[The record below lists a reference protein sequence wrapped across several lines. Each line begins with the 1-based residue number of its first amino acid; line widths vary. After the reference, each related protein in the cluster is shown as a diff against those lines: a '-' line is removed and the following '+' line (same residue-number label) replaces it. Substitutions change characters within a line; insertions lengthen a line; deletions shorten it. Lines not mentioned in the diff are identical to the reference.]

1 MTVTIGLNPDT
12 TRKRIRDSA
21 CLSMLS
27 GTEDAWPPVLSTAV
41 DILSH
46 TPLPMLLLWGSD
58 HVIVYNQAFALL
70 AGERD
75 ARVFGKP
82 ARQVW
87 PQLWP
92 WADDAPP
99 AGATLPAVHVAG
111 AAPFALYFTPLHAG
125 GATVGFLATAIEAP
139 RAAAPAFDDDE
150 RLVRRLHEAIATE
163 RMAAD
168 AERHARADESDFL
181 RSLFE
186 QAPGFTAVLRGPQH
200 IFTVANAPYR
210 DLIGRDDIIGKPVRE
225 VLPEVVEQGF
235 ITLLDEVYA
244 SGEPYV
250 GKEIEVRLRR
260 RDNGAERSVLL
271 DFLYQPIRGRSGAV
285 AGIFVQGVDVT
296 EHTANSER
304 LRIAQEAGGIGS
316 FEWFPEADRMVC
328 SDTYRR
334 LWGLPD
340 DVPVTGSMLVAM
352 VDPAHRHEVGPLKLG
367 VQDNPLEY
375 AEYQITRADNGEK
388 RWLARRGKVV
398 ERNGEK
404 RYLGVAFDITHR
416 KQIDQAL
423 RDSEARIQQSNEF
436 IRLLLDSTE
445 EGFYSIDR
453 EGVTTLCNRAFMR
466 MLGFSQASQVIG
478 HRLHDLIHH
487 THPDGTFYRHHDCPI
502 LRTAR
507 TGESALVEDEVFFR
521 VDGSSFPVEYRAHPV
536 RRNGVLEGALCTF
549 TDISTRRQHMAT
561 LRELNETLEQR
572 VVDEIGRRADAENA
586 LRQAQKMEAIGQLTG
601 GVAHDFNNVLQ
612 VIGGNLQLLQS
623 QLAGNQAAQKRL
635 DTAVAAVLRGAKL
648 SSQLLA
654 FARRQPLQPVVI
666 NLGELVRNT
675 DDLLRRTLG
684 EAIIVRTAV
693 APDLW
698 NTLADPGQ
706 IENVILNLAIN
717 ARDAMQG
724 EGRLTIELA
733 NATLD
738 GSAPGEVDA
747 VAAGDYVMLAVSDTG
762 SGMSQAVMEKAF
774 EPFFTTKPEGEGTG
788 LGLSM
793 AYGFVR
799 QSGGT
804 IRIYSEVG
812 VGTTI
817 RIYLPRSLQAREALP
832 DMLTGPVHGGN
843 ETILVAEDDPDVQS
857 TVVDILST
865 LGYRVLKAD
874 DGEGALVILRS
885 GMHIDL
891 LFTDVVMPGPVRS
904 VELARQARLLVPDI
918 AVLFTSG
925 YPQNAIVHGGRL
937 DEGVELLSKPYRRT
951 DLARKIRHIF
961 ANRQQ
966 ARGRIAPPP
975 AQPTSTST
983 STPTSTSTSMPI
995 STPQATSGSE
1005 QGMRPDDDLLR
1016 ILVVE
1021 DNEDSR
1027 ILVCELLNTLGHT
1040 VTGVGS
1046 AEEALEALGNGRFDT
1061 LFTDV
1066 SLPGIS
1072 GVELARKAAVMAPG
1086 IAIVFAS
1093 GYGASISA
1101 HLDIPSRSLAKPY
1114 DIHQLRAVLAAVA
1127 ADASAA

>member
-1 MTVTIGLNPDT
+1 
-12 TRKRIRDSA
+12 
-21 CLSMLS
+21 
-27 GTEDAWPPVLSTAV
+27 
-41 DILSH
+41 
-46 TPLPMLLLWGSD
+46 
-58 HVIVYNQAFALL
+58 
-70 AGERD
+70 
-75 ARVFGKP
+75 
-82 ARQVW
+82 
-87 PQLWP
+87 
-92 WADDAPP
+92 
-99 AGATLPAVHVAG
+99 
-111 AAPFALYFTPLHAG
+111 
-125 GATVGFLATAIEAP
+125 
-139 RAAAPAFDDDE
+139 
-150 RLVRRLHEAIATE
+150 
-163 RMAAD
+163 
-168 AERHARADESDFL
+168 
-181 RSLFE
+181 
-186 QAPGFTAVLRGPQH
+186 
-200 IFTVANAPYR
+200 
-210 DLIGRDDIIGKPVRE
+210 
-225 VLPEVVEQGF
+225 
-235 ITLLDEVYA
+235 
-244 SGEPYV
+244 
-250 GKEIEVRLRR
+250 
-260 RDNGAERSVLL
+260 
-271 DFLYQPIRGRSGAV
+271 
-285 AGIFVQGVDVT
+285 
-296 EHTANSER
+296 
-304 LRIAQEAGGIGS
+304 
-316 FEWFPEADRMVC
+316 MVC
-328 SDTYRR
+328 SDTYRQ

-340 DVPVTGSMLVAM
+340 GVAVTGSMLVAM
-352 VDPAHRHEVGPLKLG
+352 VNPEDRHEVGPTKLG
-367 VQDNPLEY
+367 LQDNPLEY
-375 AEYQITRADNGEK
+375 AEYQITRADTGEK

-404 RYLGVAFDITHR
+404 RYLGVAFDVTHR

-453 EGVTTLCNRAFMR
+453 DGVTTLCNRAFMR
-466 MLGFSQASQVIG
+466 MLGFSQAAQVIG
-478 HRLHDLIHH
+478 HKLHDLIHH
-487 THPDGTFYRHHDCPI
+487 SHPDGTFYRHEDCPI

-507 TGESALVEDEVFFR
+507 TGESALIDDEVFFR
-521 VDGSSFPVEYRAHPV
+521 IDGSSFPVEYRSHPV

-549 TDISTRRQHMAT
+549 TDISSRRQHMAS

-572 VVDEIGRRADAENA
+572 VVEEIGRRADAENA

-601 GVAHDFNNVLQ
+601 GIAHDFNNVLQ

-666 NLGELVRNT
+666 NLGELLRNT

-684 EAIIVRTAV
+684 EAIIVKTVV

-724 EGRLTIELA
+724 EGRLTLELA
-733 NATLD
+733 NASLD
-738 GSAPGEVDA
+738 DDFSFSSADA
-747 VAAGDYVMLAVSDTG
+747 VPAGDYVMLAVSDTG
-762 SGMSQAVMEKAF
+762 SGMSQAVLEKAF

-812 VGTTI
+812 FGTTI
-817 RIYLPRSLQAREALP
+817 RIYLPRSRQAREALP
-832 DMLTGPVHGGN
+832 DLLTGPVHGGN

-966 ARGRIAPPP
+966 AMGRAAMPVQSPPSP
-975 AQPTSTST
+975 ERAQPQLQ
-983 STPTSTSTSMPI
+983 P
-995 STPQATSGSE
+995 AVE
-1005 QGMRPDDDLLR
+1005 ALALDDDLLR

-1027 ILVCELLNTLGHT
+1027 ILVCELLDTLGHT
-1040 VTGVGS
+1040 ATGVGS
-1046 AEEALEALGNGRFDT
+1046 AEEALEALGNDSFDT

-1066 SLPGIS
+1066 SLPGMS
-1072 GVELARKAAVMAPG
+1072 GVELARKAAAMAPG

-1127 ADASAA
+1127 ADAAAGAA

>member
-1 MTVTIGLNPDT
+1 MTVTIGLSPDT
-12 TRKRIRDSA
+12 TRDRIRACDWSA
-21 CLSMLS
+21 TPLGPES
-27 GTEDAWPPVLSTAV
+27 AWPPALCTAV
-41 DILSH
+41 DMLCNS
-46 TPLPMLLLWGSD
+46 PLPMLLVWGREL
-58 HVIVYNQAFALL
+58 ILIYNQGFARL
-70 AGERD
+70 AGEHD
-75 ARVFGKP
+75 PGAFGKP
-82 ARQVW
+82 VRQVW
-87 PQLWP
+87 PQLCPWP
-92 WADDAPP
+92 DDALA
-99 AGATLPAVHVAG
+99 AGSALPEQQLSVG
-111 AAPFALYFTPLHAG
+111 ELRFELYYTPLSADGRTAG
-125 GATVGFLATAIEAP
+125 VVATAIERADGAP
-139 RAAAPAFDDDE
+139 VPQRHDE
-150 RLVRRLHEAIATE
+150 EARIVRRLHEAIATE

-168 AERHARADESDFL
+168 AARHARADESEFL

-210 DLIGRDDIIGKPVRE
+210 ELVERDDIIGRPVRE
-225 VLPEVVEQGF
+225 ALPEVVEQGF
-235 ITLLDEVYA
+235 ITLLDQVYA
-244 SGEPYV
+244 TGEPYI
-250 GKEIEVRLRR
+250 GKEIQLRLHAPDGNASRTL
-260 RDNGAERSVLL
+260 LL
-271 DFLYQPIRGRSGAV
+271 DFVYQPIRDASGAV

-296 EHTANSER
+296 ENTANAER

-316 FEWFPEADRMVC
+316 FEWFPEADLLVC
-328 SDTYRR
+328 SDTYRQ
-334 LWGLPD
+334 LWGLAPD
-340 DVPVTGSMLVAM
+340 VTVTGRMLVAM
-352 VDPAHRHEVGPLKLG
+352 VNAEDRHEVGPSKLG

-388 RWLARRGKVV
+388 RWLARRGKVI
-398 ERNGEK
+398 ERNGQK

-423 RDSEARIQQSNEF
+423 RDSETRIQQSNEF

-453 EGVTTLCNRAFMR
+453 NGVTTLCNRAFMR
-466 MLGFSQASQVIG
+466 MLGFSHAAQVIG
-478 HRLHDLIHH
+478 RALHEVIHH
-487 THPDGTFYRHHDCPI
+487 TRPDGSHYDSADCPI

-507 TGESALVEDEVFFR
+507 TGESALVEDELFFR
-521 VDGSSFPVEYRAHPV
+521 IDGSSFPVEYRAHPV

-549 TDISTRRQHMAT
+549 TDITTRRQHMAV
-561 LRELNETLEQR
+561 LHELNETLEQR
-572 VVDEIGRRADAENA
+572 VVEEIGRRADAENA

-623 QLAGNQAAQKRL
+623 QLAGNVAAQQRL

-666 NLGELVRNT
+666 NLGELVHNT
-675 DDLLRRTLG
+675 DDLLRRALG
-684 EAIIVRTAV
+684 EAVIVKTV
-693 APDLW
+693 VEPDLW

-724 EGRLTIELA
+724 EGRLTLELA

-738 GSAPGEVDA
+738 DQSFGAADA
-747 VAAGDYVMLAVSDTG
+747 VPAGDYVMLAVSDTG
-762 SGMSQAVMEKAF
+762 SGMSAAVLEKAF
-774 EPFFTTKPEGEGTG
+774 EPFFTTKPQGEGTG

-817 RIYLPRSLQAREALP
+817 RIYLPRSLQTREPLP
-832 DMLTGPVHGGN
+832 ELLTGPVAGGS

-937 DEGVELLSKPYRRT
+937 DAGVDLLSKPYRRT

-966 ARGRIAPPP
+966 ALGRSAP
-975 AQPTSTST
+975 AQQPEAV
-983 STPTSTSTSMPI
+983 PAPSMP
-995 STPQATSGSE
+995 A
-1005 QGMRPDDDLLR
+1005 DDGLR

-1027 ILVCELLNTLGHT
+1027 ILVCELLSTLGHT

-1046 AEEALEALGNGRFDT
+1046 AEEALEALETNSFDT

-1066 SLPGIS
+1066 SLPGMS
-1072 GVELARKAAVMAPG
+1072 GVQLAKKAAVMAPG
-1086 IAIVFAS
+1086 LSIVFAS

-1114 DIHQLRAVLAAVA
+1114 DVHQLRAVLAADAGA
-1127 ADASAA
+1127 A

>member
-1 MTVTIGLNPDT
+1 MNAIIRLNPEA
-12 TRKRIRDSA
+12 TRSRLHAFDWSA
-21 CLSMLS
+21 TPL
-27 GTEDAWPPVLSTAV
+27 GPQQAWSPVLRTAT
-41 DILSH
+41 DILCNA
-46 TPLPMLLLWGSD
+46 PLPMLLLWGPQ
-58 HVIVYNQAFALL
+58 HTLVYNQAFAAL

-75 ARVFGKP
+75 ADAFGQ
-82 ARQVW
+82 AAAAAW
-87 PQLWP
+87 PQL
-92 WADDAPP
+92 
-99 AGATLPAVHVAG
+99 LPAAGDSQTGVPQCQHLSLARQEFDLHYTPLGTEGAEGSDAGYLVAVTV
-111 AAPFALYFTPLHAG
+111 AAPQ
-125 GATVGFLATAIEAP
+125 
-139 RAAAPAFDDDE
+139 APAIPDTGM
-150 RLVRRLHEAIATE
+150 VRRLHEAIAAE
-163 RMAAD
+163 RLEAD
-168 AERHARADESDFL
+168 TQRHARADESEFL

-186 QAPGFTAVLRGPQH
+186 QTPGFTAVLRGPRH
-200 IFTVANAPYR
+200 VFTVANAPYR
-210 DLIGRDDIIGKPVRE
+210 NLVGRDDIIGKPVHE
-225 VLPEVVEQGF
+225 ALPEVVEQGF
-235 ITLLDEVYA
+235 VTLLDQVYA
-244 SGEPYV
+244 SGEPYI
-250 GKEIEVRLRR
+250 GKEMQLKVSGS
-260 RDNGAERSVLL
+260 NGDGPRTVLL
-271 DFLYQPIRGRSGAV
+271 DFVYQPIRDPSGAV
-285 AGIFVQGVDVT
+285 TGIFVQGVDVT
-296 EHTANSER
+296 EQTANAER

-316 FEWFPEADRMVC
+316 FEWFPDTDQLVC

-340 DVPVTGSMLVAM
+340 DVPLTGSMLVAM
-352 VDPAHRHEVGPLKLG
+352 VSPQDRHEVGPAKLARN
-367 VQDNPLEY
+367 VNPLEY
-375 AEYQITRADNGEK
+375 AEYEITRADNGEK
-388 RWLARRGKVV
+388 RWLARRGKVI
-398 ERNGEK
+398 ERDGRK

-416 KQIDQAL
+416 KRIDQAL
-423 RDSEARIQQSNEF
+423 RDSETRIQQSNEF

-453 EGVTTLCNRAFMR
+453 NGRTTLCNRAFMR

-478 HRLHDLIHH
+478 KPLHDLIHH
-487 THPDGTFYRHHDCPI
+487 SHPDGTPYASEECPI

-507 TGESALVEDEVFFR
+507 TGESALVDEEVFFR
-521 VDGSSFPVEYRAHPV
+521 VDGSSFPVEYRSHPV

-549 TDISTRRQHMAT
+549 TDITARRQHMAT
-561 LRELNETLEQR
+561 LRDLNETLEQR
-572 VVDEIGRRADAENA
+572 VVEEISRRADAENA

-612 VIGGNLQLLQS
+612 VVGGNLQLLQG
-623 QLAGNQAAQKRL
+623 QLVGNQAAQKRL
-635 DTAVAAVLRGAKL
+635 DTALAAVLRGAKL
-648 SSQLLA
+648 ASQLLA

-666 NLGELVRNT
+666 NLGDLVRNM
-675 DDLLRRTLG
+675 DDLLRRALG
-684 EAIIVRTAV
+684 EAVSVCTV
-693 APDLW
+693 VEPDLW

-706 IENVILNLAIN
+706 IENVILNLVIN

-724 EGRLTIELA
+724 EGRLTLELA
-733 NATLD
+733 NAALD
-738 GSAPGEVDA
+738 GQAFGAADA
-747 VAAGDYVMLAVSDTG
+747 VPAGDYVMLAVSDTG
-762 SGMSQAVMEKAF
+762 SGMSPAVLEKAF

-817 RIYLPRSLQAREALP
+817 RIYLPRSTQAKEALP
-832 DMLTGPVHGGN
+832 DLLSGPVIGGN

-885 GMHIDL
+885 GMHIDM

-904 VELARQARLLVPDI
+904 VELARQARLLIPDI

-966 ARGRIAPPP
+966 AMGRTAAPPP
-975 AQPTSTST
+975 PPQ
-983 STPTSTSTSMPI
+983 STPTSLP
-995 STPQATSGSE
+995 PASE
-1005 QGMRPDDDLLR
+1005 AAPAPSASADAAGQEGALR

-1027 ILVCELLNTLGHT
+1027 ILVCELLSTLGHE

-1046 AEEALEALGNGRFDT
+1046 AEEALEALKAGSFDT

-1072 GVELARKAAVMAPG
+1072 GVELAKKAAVMVPG
-1086 IAIVFAS
+1086 LAIIFAS
-1093 GYGASISA
+1093 GYGASISS
-1101 HLDIPSRSLAKPY
+1101 HLNIRSRSLAKPY
-1114 DIHQLRAVLAAVA
+1114 DLSQLRAVLAAVA

>member
-1 MTVTIGLNPDT
+1 MTVTIGLTPDT
-12 TRKRIRDSA
+12 TRERLRDSA
-21 CLSMLS
+21 YFAASS
-27 GTEDAWPPVLSTAV
+27 GPESAWPPVLSIAV
-41 DILSH
+41 DILCNA
-46 TPLPMLLLWGSD
+46 PLPMLLLWGRER
-58 HVIVYNQAFALL
+58 IAVYNQAFARI

-75 ARVFGKP
+75 AGLFGKP
-82 ARQVW
+82 VRQAW

-92 WADDAPP
+92 WPDEALADGEPLPP
-99 AGATLPAVHVAG
+99 LQLASDGTAFT
-111 AAPFALYFTPLHAG
+111 LYFTRLHAANG
-125 GATVGFLATAIEAP
+125 DMAGALATAIEHQ
-139 RAAAPAFDDDE
+139 RALAAPKQEGDANI
-150 RLVRRLHEAIATE
+150 LRRLQEAIVTE

-168 AERHARADESDFL
+168 AERHARADESEFL

-186 QAPGFTAVLRGPQH
+186 QTPGFTAVLRGPEH
-200 IFTVANAPYR
+200 VFTVANAPYR
-210 DLIGRDDIIGKPVRE
+210 ELIRREDIIGKPVRE
-225 VLPEVVEQGF
+225 ALPEVVEQGF
-235 ITLLDEVYA
+235 VTLLDQVYVT
-244 SGEPYV
+244 GEPYI
-250 GKEIEVRLRR
+250 GKEIQLRLRGG
-260 RDNGAERSVLL
+260 DKGERTLLL
-271 DFLYQPIRGRSGAV
+271 DFVYQPIRDRSGAV
-285 AGIFVQGVDVT
+285 AGIFVQGLDVT
-296 EHTANSER
+296 EHRANSER
-304 LRIAQEAGGIGS
+304 LGIAQEAGGIGS
-316 FEWFPEADRMVC
+316 FEWFPDTDAMVC

-334 LWGLPD
+334 LWGLAD
-340 DVPVTGSMLVAM
+340 GVPVTGSMLVAM
-352 VDPAHRHEVGPLKLG
+352 VNPEHRHEVGPVKLG
-367 VQDNPLEY
+367 VQENPLEY

-423 RDSEARIQQSNEF
+423 RESEARIQQTNEF

-445 EGFYSIDR
+445 EGFYSVDR
-453 EGVTTLCNRAFMR
+453 DGVTTLCNRAFMR

-487 THPDGTFYRHHDCPI
+487 THPDGTLYRHEDCPI

-507 TGESALVEDEVFFR
+507 TGESALVDQEVFFR
-521 VDGSSFPVEYRAHPV
+521 VDGSSFPVEYRSHPV
-536 RRNGVLEGALCTF
+536 RRNGELVGALCTF

-561 LRELNETLEQR
+561 LQELNETLEQR
-572 VVDEIGRRADAENA
+572 VVEEIGRRADAENA

-612 VIGGNLQLLQS
+612 VIGGNLQLLQT

-648 SSQLLA
+648 STQLLA

-684 EAIIVRTAV
+684 EAIIVKTII

-724 EGRLTIELA
+724 DGRLTIELA

-738 GSAPGEVDA
+738 DMSPSSADA
-747 VAAGDYVMLAVSDTG
+747 VPAGDYVMLAVSDTG
-762 SGMSQAVMEKAF
+762 SGMSKAVLEKAF

-812 VGTTI
+812 IGTTI

-832 DMLTGPVHGGN
+832 DLLTGPVHGGN

-925 YPQNAIVHGGRL
+925 YPQNVIVHGGRL

-966 ARGRIAPPP
+966 AMGRMAPRPAEPAPLAAPVTAPAQAEAAAPPND
-975 AQPTSTST
+975 
-983 STPTSTSTSMPI
+983 
-995 STPQATSGSE
+995 G
-1005 QGMRPDDDLLR
+1005 LLR

-1027 ILVCELLNTLGHT
+1027 ILVCELLDTLGHT
-1040 VTGVGS
+1040 VSGVGS
-1046 AEEALEALGNGRFDT
+1046 AEEALEALQKDRFDT

-1066 SLPGIS
+1066 SLPGMS

-1101 HLDIPSRSLAKPY
+1101 HLDIPSRSLGKPY
-1114 DIHQLRAVLAAVA
+1114 DIHQLRTVLAAVA
-1127 ADASAA
+1127 ADAGAA

>member
-1 MTVTIGLNPDT
+1 MTVSIGLTPDT
-12 TRKRIRDSA
+12 TRERIRN
-21 CLSMLS
+21 S
-27 GTEDAWPPVLSTAV
+27 GCFARSPGPESAWPPVLSTAV
-41 DILSH
+41 DILCNA
-46 TPLPMLLLWGSD
+46 PLPMLLLWGPE
-58 HVIVYNQAFALL
+58 HIVVYNQAFAAL
-70 AGERD
+70 AAERD
-75 ARVFGKP
+75 AGVFGKP
-82 ARQVW
+82 ARQAW

-92 WADDAPP
+92 WPDDVQADGAP
-99 AGATLPAVHVAG
+99 LPALQLSSG
-111 AAPFALYFTPLHAG
+111 ALRCTLYFTPLHADG
-125 GATVGFLATAIEAP
+125 DVAGVLATAVED
-139 RAAAPAFDDDE
+139 RQAPAPSTPDDDA
-150 RLVRRLHEAIATE
+150 RVVRRLHEAIATE
-163 RMAAD
+163 RMVAD
-168 AERHARADESDFL
+168 AERHARAGESDFL

-210 DLIGRDDIIGKPVRE
+210 ELIGRDDIIGKPVRD

-235 ITLLDEVYA
+235 VTLLDQVYA
-244 SGEPYV
+244 TGEPYV
-250 GKEIEVRLRR
+250 GKEIQVRLQR
-260 RDNGAERSVLL
+260 RDNGAERTVLL
-271 DFLYQPIRGRSGAV
+271 DFVYQPIRSASGAV

-316 FEWFPEADRMVC
+316 FEWFPEADMMVC

-340 DVPVTGSMLVAM
+340 GVPVTGTMLVAM
-352 VDPAHRHEVGPLKLG
+352 VNPDHRHEVGPVKFG
-367 VQDNPLEY
+367 VQENPLEY

-404 RYLGVAFDITHR
+404 RYLGVAFDVTHR

-453 EGVTTLCNRAFMR
+453 NGVTTLCNRAFMR
-466 MLGFSQASQVIG
+466 MLGFSQAAQVIG

-487 THPDGTFYRHHDCPI
+487 SRPDGTFYHHDDCPI

-507 TGESALVEDEVFFR
+507 TGESALVDDEVFFR

-561 LRELNETLEQR
+561 LRDLNETLEQR
-572 VVDEIGRRADAENA
+572 VVEEIGRRADAENA

-601 GVAHDFNNVLQ
+601 GIAHDFNNVLQ

-684 EAIIVRTAV
+684 EAIIVRTVV

-738 GSAPGEVDA
+738 DMAFSAADA
-747 VAAGDYVMLAVSDTG
+747 VPAGDYVMLAVSDTG
-762 SGMSQAVMEKAF
+762 SGMSPAVLEKAF

-804 IRIYSEVG
+804 IRIYSELG
-812 VGTTI
+812 AGTTI

-832 DMLTGPVHGGN
+832 DLLTGPVHGGN

-966 ARGRIAPPP
+966 AMGRGALP
-975 AQPTSTST
+975 AQPLPAPQPVAKTEANTEANAEANAHLA
-983 STPTSTSTSMPI
+983 TPL
-995 STPQATSGSE
+995 
-1005 QGMRPDDDLLR
+1005 DDDLLH

-1040 VTGVGS
+1040 VSGVGS
-1046 AEEALEALGNGRFDT
+1046 AEEALEALKKDRFDT

-1066 SLPGIS
+1066 SLPGMS
-1072 GVELARKAAVMAPG
+1072 GVELARKAAAMAPG

-1127 ADASAA
+1127 ADVGAT

>member
-1 MTVTIGLNPDT
+1 
-12 TRKRIRDSA
+12 
-21 CLSMLS
+21 
-27 GTEDAWPPVLSTAV
+27 
-41 DILSH
+41 
-46 TPLPMLLLWGSD
+46 MLLLWGRERI
-58 HVIVYNQAFALL
+58 VIYNQAFAGL

-75 ARVFGKP
+75 AHLFGRP
-82 ARQVW
+82 ALQAW

-92 WADDAPP
+92 WPDEALAGGAP
-99 AGATLPAVHVAG
+99 LPALHLSG
-111 AAPFALYFTPLHAG
+111 NRPFTLHYTPLHAAG
-125 GATVGFLATAIEAP
+125 GEIPGVLATAIEQQQG
-139 RAAAPAFDDDE
+139 AAAPSHENDAHI
-150 RLVRRLHEAIATE
+150 VRKLHEAIVTE

-168 AERHARADESDFL
+168 AERHARADEGEFL

-186 QAPGFTAVLRGPQH
+186 QSPGFTAVLRGPQH

-210 DLIGRDDIIGKPVRE
+210 ELIGREDIIGKPVRDA
-225 VLPEVVEQGF
+225 LPEVIEQGF
-235 ITLLDEVYA
+235 VTLLDQVYV

-250 GKEIEVRLRR
+250 GKEIQVRLQRG
-260 RDNGAERSVLL
+260 DSGAERTVLL
-271 DFLYQPIRGRSGAV
+271 DFVYQPIRDASGAV
-285 AGIFVQGVDVT
+285 AGIFVQGIDVT
-296 EHTANSER
+296 EHSANSER

-316 FEWFPEADRMVC
+316 FEWFPDSDRMVC
-328 SDTYRR
+328 SDTYRQ

-340 DVPVTGSMLVAM
+340 GVAVTGSMLVAM
-352 VDPAHRHEVGPLKLG
+352 VSPDNRHEVGPTKLG
-367 VQDNPLEY
+367 MQDNPLEY
-375 AEYQITRADNGEK
+375 AEYQITRADTGEK

-398 ERNGEK
+398 VRNGEK
-404 RYLGVAFDITHR
+404 RYLGVAFDVTHR

-453 EGVTTLCNRAFMR
+453 DGVTTLCNRAFMR
-466 MLGFSQASQVIG
+466 MLGFSQAAQVIG
-478 HRLHDLIHH
+478 HKLHDLVHH
-487 THPDGTFYRHHDCPI
+487 SHPDGTAYRDEDCPI

-507 TGESALVEDEVFFR
+507 TGESALVDDEVFFR
-521 VDGSSFPVEYRAHPV
+521 IDGSSFPVEYRSHPV

-549 TDISTRRQHMAT
+549 TDISSRRQHMAS

-572 VVDEIGRRADAENA
+572 VVEEIGRRADAENA

-612 VIGGNLQLLQS
+612 VIGGNLQMLQT
-623 QLAGNQAAQKRL
+623 QFAGNLSAQKRL
-635 DTAVAAVLRGAKL
+635 DTALAAVLRGAKL

-684 EAIIVRTAV
+684 EAIIVKTVV

-724 EGRLTIELA
+724 EGRLTLELA
-733 NATLD
+733 NAALD
-738 GSAPGEVDA
+738 DLSFGSADA
-747 VAAGDYVMLAVSDTG
+747 VPAGDYVMLAVSDNG
-762 SGMSQAVMEKAF
+762 SGMSKSVLEKAF

-817 RIYLPRSLQAREALP
+817 RIYLPRSRQAREALP
-832 DMLTGPVHGGN
+832 DLLTGPAHGGN

-966 ARGRIAPPP
+966 AMGRGAAAVLPPP
-975 AQPTSTST
+975 SPLPERAQPQQQ
-983 STPTSTSTSMPI
+983 P
-995 STPQATSGSE
+995 AVE
-1005 QGMRPDDDLLR
+1005 ALALDDELLR

-1027 ILVCELLNTLGHT
+1027 ILVCELLETLGHT
-1040 VTGVGS
+1040 VTGVSS
-1046 AEEALEALGNGRFDT
+1046 AEDALEALGKGSFDT

-1072 GVELARKAAVMAPG
+1072 GVELARKAAAMAPG

-1101 HLDIPSRSLAKPY
+1101 HLDLPSRSLAKPY

-1127 ADASAA
+1127 ADAAAGAA

>member
-1 MTVTIGLNPDT
+1 MRSHDWSGSPLGPE
-12 TRKRIRDSA
+12 SA
-21 CLSMLS
+21 WS
-27 GTEDAWPPVLSTAV
+27 PVLRTAV
-41 DILSH
+41 DILCASA
-46 TPLPMLLLWGSD
+46 LPMLLIWGRER
-58 HVIVYNQAFALL
+58 ILLYNDAFAAL
-70 AGERD
+70 AGGHDPE
-75 ARVFGKP
+75 AFGRP
-82 ARQVW
+82 VDQVL
-87 PQLWP
+87 PQLWH
-92 WADDAPP
+92 WDDDIFEN
-99 AGATLPAVHVAG
+99 GASGQHMSFENQHLFNNDVWFDLH
-111 AAPFALYFTPLHAG
+111 YTPLSMDDGSVA
-125 GATVGFLATAIEAP
+125 GFLATAIEITRRVQAEQ
-139 RAAAPAFDDDE
+139 RHDKDA
-150 RLVRRLHEAIATE
+150 RIVRRLHEAIATE

-168 AERHARADESDFL
+168 AERHARADETEFL

-200 IFTVANAPYR
+200 VFTVANAPYR
-210 DLIGRDDIIGKPVRE
+210 SLVGRDDIIGKPVRE
-225 VLPEVVEQGF
+225 ALPEVVEQGF
-235 ITLLDEVYA
+235 ITLLDQVYA
-244 SGEPYV
+244 SGEPYI
-250 GKEIEVRLRR
+250 GKEIQLHLRSG
-260 RDNGAERSVLL
+260 DGAERNLLL
-271 DFLYQPIRGRSGAV
+271 DFVYQPIRDASGAV
-285 AGIFVQGVDVT
+285 AGIFVQGVDIT
-296 EHTANSER
+296 EHTANAER

-316 FEWFPEADRMVC
+316 FEWFPDSDQMVC

-334 LWGLPD
+334 LWGIAD
-340 DVPVTGSMLVAM
+340 GVPITGSMLVSM
-352 VDPAHRHEVGPLKLG
+352 VIPEYRHEVGPAKLPRNA
-367 VQDNPLEY
+367 NPLEY
-375 AEYQITRADNGEK
+375 AEYEITRADNAER
-388 RWLARRGKVV
+388 RWLARRGKVI
-398 ERNGEK
+398 ERDGK
-404 RYLGVAFDITHR
+404 RRYVGVAFDITDR
-416 KQIDQAL
+416 KRIDQAL
-423 RDSEARIQQSNEF
+423 RESEARIQQSNEF

-445 EGFYSIDR
+445 EGFYSVDR
-453 EGVTTLCNRAFMR
+453 NGVTTLCNRAFMR
-466 MLGFSQASQVIG
+466 MLGFTHASQVIG
-478 HRLHDLIHH
+478 RSLHGLIHH
-487 THPDGTFYRHHDCPI
+487 SRPDGSHYEHDDCPI

-507 TGESALVEDEVFFR
+507 TGESALVDDEVFFR
-521 VDGSSFPVEYRAHPV
+521 IDGSSFPVEYRAHPV

-549 TDISTRRQHMAT
+549 TDITTRRQHLDA
-561 LRELNETLEQR
+561 LRDLNETLEQR
-572 VVDEIGRRADAENA
+572 VVEEISRRADAESA

-601 GVAHDFNNVLQ
+601 GVAHYFNNVLQ

-666 NLGELVRNT
+666 NLGELVQNM
-675 DDLLRRTLG
+675 DDLLRRALG
-684 EAIIVRTAV
+684 EAVILSTVV
-693 APDLW
+693 APELW

-706 IENVILNLAIN
+706 VENVILNLAIN

-724 EGRLTIELA
+724 EGKLTLELD

-738 GSAPGEVDA
+738 DQSLAADDIP
-747 VAAGDYVMLAVSDTG
+747 AGDYVMLAVSDNG
-762 SGMSQAVMEKAF
+762 SGMTPAVMEKAF

-804 IRIYSEVG
+804 IKIYSEVG
-812 VGTTI
+812 IGTTV
-817 RIYLPRSLQAREALP
+817 RIYLPRSLQAQEALP
-832 DMLTGPVHGGN
+832 DLLSGPVAGGS

-857 TVVDILST
+857 TVVDTLST

-904 VELARQARLLVPDI
+904 VELARQARLLIPDI

-961 ANRQQ
+961 ANRRQQ
-966 ARGRIAPPP
+966 ALSRAMQPAEPMPAVPAP
-975 AQPTSTST
+975 
-983 STPTSTSTSMPI
+983 I
-995 STPQATSGSE
+995 L
-1005 QGMRPDDDLLR
+1005 QGDDALR

-1027 ILVCELLNTLGHT
+1027 MLVCELLATLGHA

-1046 AEEALEALGNGRFDT
+1046 AEEALEALQEGDFDT

-1072 GVELARKAAVMAPG
+1072 GVELAKTAAAMVPG
-1086 IAIVFAS
+1086 LSIIFAS
-1093 GYGASISA
+1093 GYGASISS
-1101 HLDIPSRSLAKPY
+1101 HLSIPSRSLSKPY
-1114 DIHQLRAVLAAVA
+1114 DLAQLRAVLAAVA
-1127 ADASAA
+1127 ADMSAA

>member
-1 MTVTIGLNPDT
+1 MTVIIGLKPDT
-12 TRKRIRDSA
+12 TRERLRDSA
-21 CLSMLS
+21 CLAASH
-27 GTEDAWPPVLSTAV
+27 GPENAWPPVLSTAV
-41 DILSH
+41 DILCN
-46 TPLPMLLLWGSD
+46 TPLPMLLLWGRE
-58 HVIVYNQAFALL
+58 HIVIYNQAFGGL

-75 ARVFGKP
+75 AHLFGKP
-82 ARQVW
+82 ARQAW

-92 WADDAPP
+92 WPDEALASGTP
-99 AGATLPAVHVAG
+99 LPALHLSSDG
-111 AAPFALYFTPLHAG
+111 LPFILYFTPLHAADG
-125 GATVGFLATAIEAP
+125 EIPGVLATAIEQQGSP
-139 RAAAPAFDDDE
+139 AAPAHDDDPQIM
-150 RLVRRLHEAIATE
+150 RRLHEAIATE

-186 QAPGFTAVLRGPQH
+186 QTPGFTAVLRGPQH
-200 IFTVANAPYR
+200 VFTVANAPYR
-210 DLIGRDDIIGKPVRE
+210 ELIGRQDIIGKPVRD

-235 ITLLDEVYA
+235 VTLLEQVYRT
-244 SGEPYV
+244 GEPYI
-250 GKEIEVRLRR
+250 GKEIQVRLHRG
-260 RDNGAERSVLL
+260 DNGAERTVLL
-271 DFLYQPIRGRSGAV
+271 DFVYQPIRDRSGAV
-285 AGIFVQGVDVT
+285 AGIFVQGVDMT

-316 FEWFPEADRMVC
+316 FEWFPDTDTMVC

-340 DVPVTGSMLVAM
+340 GIAVTGSMLVAM
-352 VDPAHRHEVGPLKLG
+352 VRPEDRHEVGPTKLG
-367 VQDNPLEY
+367 KQENPLEY
-375 AEYQITRADNGEK
+375 AEYQITRADTGEK

-404 RYLGVAFDITHR
+404 RYLGVAFDVTHR

-453 EGVTTLCNRAFMR
+453 NGLTTLCNRAFMR

-478 HRLHDLIHH
+478 RRLHDLIHH
-487 THPDGTFYRHHDCPI
+487 SRADGTFYRHEDCPI
-502 LRTAR
+502 ERTAR
-507 TGESALVEDEVFFR
+507 TGESALVDDEVFFR
-521 VDGSSFPVEYRAHPV
+521 VDGSSFPVEYRSHPV

-572 VVDEIGRRADAENA
+572 VVEEIGRRADAENA

-684 EAIIVRTAV
+684 EAIIVKTAV

-733 NATLD
+733 NVTLD
-738 GSAPGEVDA
+738 ATSFSAADA
-747 VAAGDYVMLAVSDTG
+747 VPAGDYVMLAVSDTG
-762 SGMSQAVMEKAF
+762 SGMSPAVLEKAF

-793 AYGFVR
+793 AYGFIR

-812 VGTTI
+812 IGTTI

-832 DMLTGPVHGGN
+832 DLLTGPVHGGS

-966 ARGRIAPPP
+966 AMGRSLLPARSAPAPAPAPAP
-975 AQPTSTST
+975 AQPQ
-983 STPTSTSTSMPI
+983 PQLQAQPMP
-995 STPQATSGSE
+995 S
-1005 QGMRPDDDLLR
+1005 DDDLLR

-1046 AEEALEALGNGRFDT
+1046 AEEALDALKQDGYDT

-1066 SLPGIS
+1066 SLPGMS
-1072 GVELARKAAVMAPG
+1072 GVELARKAAAMAPG

-1127 ADASAA
+1127 ADAGAA

>member
-1 MTVTIGLNPDT
+1 MTVSIGLTPDS
-12 TRKRIRDSA
+12 TRQRIRDSA
-21 CLSMLS
+21 CLAAYPGPDS
-27 GTEDAWPPVLSTAV
+27 AWPPVLSTAV
-41 DILSH
+41 DLLCNA
-46 TPLPMLLLWGSD
+46 PLPMLLLWGPE
-58 HVIVYNQAFALL
+58 HIVVHNQAFSRL

-75 ARVFGKP
+75 AGLFGKP
-82 ARQVW
+82 ARQAW

-92 WADDAPP
+92 WPDDAP
-99 AGATLPAVHVAG
+99 AGGGTLPPLQVANG
-111 AAPFALYFTPLHAG
+111 AQPFTLYFTPLHAADG
-125 GATVGFLATAIEAP
+125 ELAGVLATAVESRPGLAEP
-139 RAAAPAFDDDE
+139 GHDEAAPV
-150 RLVRRLHEAIATE
+150 LRRLHEAIAAE

-168 AERHARADESDFL
+168 AERHARADESEFL

-186 QAPGFTAVLRGPQH
+186 QTPGFTAVLRGPQH
-200 IFTVANAPYR
+200 LFTLANAPYR
-210 DLIGRDDIIGKPVRE
+210 ELIGRHDIIGKPVRD

-235 ITLLDEVYA
+235 VTMLDQVYA
-244 SGEPYV
+244 TGEPYV
-250 GKEIEVRLRR
+250 GKEIQVRLHRGH
-260 RDNGAERSVLL
+260 NGAERTVLL
-271 DFLYQPIRGRSGAV
+271 DFVYQPIRDRSGAV
-285 AGIFVQGVDVT
+285 AGIFVQGLDVT

-316 FEWFPEADRMVC
+316 FEWFPDTDTMVC
-328 SDTYRR
+328 SDTYRQ

-340 DVPVTGSMLVAM
+340 GVAVSGSMLVAM
-352 VDPAHRHEVGPLKLG
+352 VNPEHRHEVGPTKLG
-367 VQDNPLEY
+367 VLENPLEY

-445 EGFYSIDR
+445 EGFYSIDQQ
-453 EGVTTLCNRAFMR
+453 GLTTLCNRAFMR

-487 THPDGTFYRHHDCPI
+487 SRPDGSLYHHDDCPI

-507 TGESALVEDEVFFR
+507 SGESVLVDDEVFFR

-572 VVDEIGRRADAENA
+572 VVEEIGRRADAENA

-675 DDLLRRTLG
+675 DELLRRTLG
-684 EAIIVRTAV
+684 EAIIVSTVV

-733 NATLD
+733 NASLD
-738 GSAPGEVDA
+738 DSLPGGVDA

-762 SGMSQAVMEKAF
+762 SGMSPAVLEKAF

-817 RIYLPRSLQAREALP
+817 RIYLPRSLQACESLP
-832 DMLTGPVHGGN
+832 DMLTGPVHGGS

-966 ARGRIAPPP
+966 AMGRAALAPQQPPPPPP
-975 AQPTSTST
+975 APEPASV
-983 STPTSTSTSMPI
+983 
-995 STPQATSGSE
+995 SE
-1005 QGMRPDDDLLR
+1005 QAQPRDDGLLR

-1027 ILVCELLNTLGHT
+1027 ILVCELLTTLGHT
-1040 VTGVGS
+1040 VAGVGS
-1046 AEEALEALGNGRFDT
+1046 AEEALEALEKDRFDT

-1066 SLPGIS
+1066 SLPGMS
-1072 GVELARKAAVMAPG
+1072 GVQLARKAAAMAPG

-1101 HLDIPSRSLAKPY
+1101 HLDIASRSLAKPY

-1127 ADASAA
+1127 ADAGAA

>member
-12 TRKRIRDSA
+12 TRDRIRA
-21 CLSMLS
+21 CNWS
-27 GTEDAWPPVLSTAV
+27 GTSLGPESAWPPALCTAV
-41 DILSH
+41 DILCNS
-46 TPLPMLLLWGSD
+46 PLPMLLLWGREL
-58 HVIVYNQAFALL
+58 VLLYNNGFARL
-70 AGERD
+70 AGEHEPQ
-75 ARVFGKP
+75 AFGKP
-82 ARQVW
+82 ARQAW
-87 PQLWP
+87 PRLCPWP
-92 WADDAPP
+92 DELLAS
-99 AGATLPAVHVAG
+99 G
-111 AAPFALYFTPLHAG
+111 AALPTQQLSSGKLSFELYYTPLSSEGRTAG
-125 GATVGFLATAIEAP
+125 VLATAIEGA
-139 RAAAPAFDDDE
+139 RGALAGAWHDE
-150 RLVRRLHEAIATE
+150 ETRFVQRLHEAIATE

-168 AERHARADESDFL
+168 AARHARADESEFL

-210 DLIGRDDIIGKPVRE
+210 ELVGREDIVGKPVRE
-225 VLPEVVEQGF
+225 ALPEVVEQGF

-244 SGEPYV
+244 TGEPFV
-250 GKEIEVRLRR
+250 GKEIQLRLQAGDGARR
-260 RDNGAERSVLL
+260 TVLL
-271 DFLYQPIRGRSGAV
+271 DFVFQPIRDASGTV

-296 EHTANSER
+296 EQTANAER

-316 FEWFPEADRMVC
+316 FEWFPDTDLLVC
-328 SDTYRR
+328 SDTYRQ
-334 LWGLPD
+334 LWGLPR
-340 DVPVTGSMLVAM
+340 DVALSGSMLVAM
-352 VDPAHRHEVGPLKLG
+352 VEQEDRHEVGPAKLG

-388 RWLARRGKVV
+388 RWLARRGKVI
-398 ERNGEK
+398 ERNGQK

-423 RDSEARIQQSNEF
+423 RESEARIQQTNEF

-453 EGVTTLCNRAFMR
+453 NGVTTLCNRAFMR

-478 HRLHDLIHH
+478 RALHGVIRHSR
-487 THPDGTFYRHHDCPI
+487 PDGSPYHSDDCPI

-507 TGESALVEDEVFFR
+507 TGESALVDDEVFFR
-521 VDGSSFPVEYRAHPV
+521 TDGSSFPVEYRAHPV

-549 TDISTRRQHMAT
+549 TDITRRREHMTT

-572 VVDEIGRRADAENA
+572 VVEEIGRRADAENA

-666 NLGELVRNT
+666 NLGELLANT
-675 DDLLRRTLG
+675 DDLLRRAVG
-684 EAIIVRTAV
+684 EAVIVDTIV

-724 EGRLTIELA
+724 EGRLTLELA
-733 NATLD
+733 NATLEEQSF
-738 GSAPGEVDA
+738 GAADA
-747 VAAGDYVMLAVSDTG
+747 VPAGDYVMLAVSDTG
-762 SGMSQAVMEKAF
+762 SGMSAAVLEKAF

-804 IRIYSEVG
+804 IRIQSEVG
-812 VGTTI
+812 VGTVI
-817 RIYLPRSLQAREALP
+817 RIYLPRSLQAREPLP
-832 DMLTGPVHGGN
+832 ELLTGPVAGGS

-937 DEGVELLSKPYRRT
+937 DQGVELLSKPYRRT

-961 ANRQQ
+961 ANRHQ
-966 ARGRIAPPP
+966 AMGRSAPQPVIAAAAAAP
-975 AQPTSTST
+975 APGD
-983 STPTSTSTSMPI
+983 
-995 STPQATSGSE
+995 A
-1005 QGMRPDDDLLR
+1005 LR

-1027 ILVCELLNTLGHT
+1027 ILVCELLTALGHA

-1046 AEEALEALGNGRFDT
+1046 AEEAIEALQKDSFDT

-1066 SLPGIS
+1066 SLPGMS
-1072 GVELARKAAVMAPG
+1072 GVDLARKAAVMAPG
-1086 IAIVFAS
+1086 LSIVFAS
-1093 GYGASISA
+1093 GYGASVSA
-1101 HLDIPSRSLAKPY
+1101 HLDIPSRSLAKPF
-1114 DIHQLRAVLAAVA
+1114 DVQQLQAVLAAVA
-1127 ADASAA
+1127 ADAGAA

>member
-1 MTVTIGLNPDT
+1 MNAIIRLNPEA
-12 TRKRIRDSA
+12 TRSRLCALDWSA
-21 CLSMLS
+21 TPL
-27 GTEDAWPPVLSTAV
+27 GPKQAWSPVLRTAA
-41 DILSH
+41 DILCNA
-46 TPLPMLLLWGSD
+46 PLPMLLLWGPQ
-58 HVIVYNQAFALL
+58 HTLIYNQAFAAL

-75 ARVFGKP
+75 ADAFGKP
-82 ARQVW
+82 AAAAW
-87 PQLWP
+87 PQLLP
-92 WADDAPP
+92 AGGDGREGVPQCQHLSIGRQAFDLYYTPLGRDGADDGNDAGYLVTVTESAPQAQASP
-99 AGATLPAVHVAG
+99 DSGM
-111 AAPFALYFTPLHAG
+111 
-125 GATVGFLATAIEAP
+125 
-139 RAAAPAFDDDE
+139 
-150 RLVRRLHEAIATE
+150 VRRLHEAIAAE
-163 RMAAD
+163 RLEAD
-168 AERHARADESDFL
+168 TQRHARADESEFL

-186 QAPGFTAVLRGPQH
+186 QTPGFTAVLRGPRH
-200 IFTVANAPYR
+200 VFTVANAPYR
-210 DLIGRDDIIGKPVRE
+210 HLVGREDIIGKPVHE
-225 VLPEVVEQGF
+225 ALPEVVEQGF
-235 ITLLDEVYA
+235 VTLLDQVYA
-244 SGEPYV
+244 SGEPYI
-250 GKEIEVRLRR
+250 GKEMQLKLRGA
-260 RDNGAERSVLL
+260 NGSAPRTVLL
-271 DFLYQPIRGRSGAV
+271 DFVYQPIRDPSGAV
-285 AGIFVQGVDVT
+285 TGIFVQGLDVT
-296 EHTANSER
+296 EQTANAER

-316 FEWFPEADRMVC
+316 FEWFPDTDQLAC

-340 DVPVTGSMLVAM
+340 GVPVTGSMLVAM
-352 VDPAHRHEVGPLKLG
+352 VSPQDRHEVGPAKLAR
-367 VQDNPLEY
+367 DANPLEY
-375 AEYQITRADNGEK
+375 AEYEITRADNGEK
-388 RWLARRGKVV
+388 RWLARRGKVI
-398 ERNGEK
+398 ERDGRK
-404 RYLGVAFDITHR
+404 RYLGVAFDVTHR
-416 KQIDQAL
+416 KRIDQAL

-453 EGVTTLCNRAFMR
+453 NGRTTLCNRAFMR
-466 MLGFSQASQVIG
+466 MLGFTQASQVIG
-478 HRLHDLIHH
+478 KPLHDLIHH
-487 THPDGTFYRHHDCPI
+487 SHPDGAPYAPDECPI

-507 TGESALVEDEVFFR
+507 TGESALVDEEVFFR
-521 VDGSSFPVEYRAHPV
+521 VDGSSFPVEYRSHPV

-549 TDISTRRQHMAT
+549 TDITARRQHMAT
-561 LRELNETLEQR
+561 LRDLNETLEQR
-572 VVDEIGRRADAENA
+572 VVEEISRRADAENA

-612 VIGGNLQLLQS
+612 VVGGNLQLLQG

-635 DTAVAAVLRGAKL
+635 DTALAAVLRGAKL
-648 SSQLLA
+648 ASQLLA

-666 NLGELVRNT
+666 NLGDLVRNM
-675 DDLLRRTLG
+675 DDLLRRALG
-684 EAIIVRTAV
+684 EAVSVSTV
-693 APDLW
+693 VEPDLW

-706 IENVILNLAIN
+706 IENVILNLVIN

-724 EGRLTIELA
+724 EGRLTLELA
-733 NATLD
+733 NAGLD
-738 GSAPGEVDA
+738 GQAFGAADA
-747 VAAGDYVMLAVSDTG
+747 IPAGDYVMLAVSDTG
-762 SGMSQAVMEKAF
+762 SGMSPAVLEKAF

-817 RIYLPRSLQAREALP
+817 RIYLPRSTQAKDALP
-832 DMLTGPVHGGN
+832 DLLSGPVIGGN

-885 GMHIDL
+885 GMHIDM

-904 VELARQARLLVPDI
+904 VELARQARLLIPDI

-966 ARGRIAPPP
+966 AMGRSAAPPP
-975 AQPTSTST
+975 APPPLPSASEPASAAGQPAPSAD
-983 STPTSTSTSMPI
+983 
-995 STPQATSGSE
+995 AT
-1005 QGMRPDDDLLR
+1005 DAADAALR

-1027 ILVCELLNTLGHT
+1027 ILVCELLSTLGHE

-1046 AEEALEALGNGRFDT
+1046 AEEALEALKDGVFDT

-1072 GVELARKAAVMAPG
+1072 GVELAKKAAVMVPG
-1086 IAIVFAS
+1086 LSIIFAS
-1093 GYGASISA
+1093 GYGASISS
-1101 HLDIPSRSLAKPY
+1101 HLSIRSRSLAKPY
-1114 DIHQLRAVLAAVA
+1114 DLNQLRAVLAAVA

>member
-1 MTVTIGLNPDT
+1 MTVTIGLSPDT
-12 TRKRIRDSA
+12 TRDRIRAFDWPSTALGPESA
-21 CLSMLS
+21 WTPALC
-27 GTEDAWPPVLSTAV
+27 TAV
-41 DILSH
+41 DMLCNS
-46 TPLPMLLLWGSD
+46 PLPMLLIWERERIL
-58 HVIVYNQAFALL
+58 IYNQGFARL
-70 AGERD
+70 AGTHDPD
-75 ARVFGKP
+75 AFGKP

-87 PQLWP
+87 PQLSP
-92 WADDAPP
+92 WSDDALA
-99 AGATLPAVHVAG
+99 AGSVLPEQQLRAGERDFTL
-111 AAPFALYFTPLHAG
+111 YYTPLSASGRTAG
-125 GATVGFLATAIEAP
+125 VIATAIAVAEGTPLAP
-139 RAAAPAFDDDE
+139 RHDDE
-150 RLVRRLHEAIATE
+150 ARIARRLHEAIATE

-168 AERHARADESDFL
+168 AARHALADESEFL

-210 DLIGRDDIIGKPVRE
+210 ELVKRGDIIGKPVRE
-225 VLPEVVEQGF
+225 ALPEVVEQGF
-235 ITLLDEVYA
+235 VTLLDQVYA
-244 SGEPYV
+244 TGEPYI
-250 GKEIEVRLRR
+250 GKEIQLRLRTSGYDASR
-260 RDNGAERSVLL
+260 TFLL
-271 DFLYQPIRGRSGAV
+271 DFVYQPIRDASGAV

-296 EHTANSER
+296 ENTANAER

-316 FEWFPEADRMVC
+316 FEWFPDADLMVC
-328 SDTYRR
+328 SDTYRQ
-334 LWGLPD
+334 LWGLAPD
-340 DVPVTGSMLVAM
+340 VTVTGRMLVSM
-352 VDPAHRHEVGPLKLG
+352 VNAEDKHALGPSRLG

-388 RWLARRGKVV
+388 RWLARRGKVI
-398 ERNGEK
+398 ERNGQK

-423 RDSEARIQQSNEF
+423 RDSETRIQQSNEF

-453 EGVTTLCNRAFMR
+453 NGVTTLCNRAFMR
-466 MLGFSQASQVIG
+466 MLGFSHAAQVIG
-478 HRLHDLIHH
+478 RALHDVIHH
-487 THPDGTFYRHHDCPI
+487 TRPDGGHYDSADCPI

-507 TGESALVEDEVFFR
+507 TGESALVDEELFFR

-549 TDISTRRQHMAT
+549 TDITTRRQHMAV
-561 LRELNETLEQR
+561 LHELNETLEQR
-572 VVDEIGRRADAENA
+572 VVEEIGRRADAENA

-623 QLAGNQAAQKRL
+623 QLAGNIAAQDRL

-666 NLGELVRNT
+666 NLGELVHNT
-675 DDLLRRTLG
+675 DDLLRRALG
-684 EAIIVRTAV
+684 EAVIVKTV
-693 APDLW
+693 VEPGLW

-724 EGRLTIELA
+724 EGRLTLELA
-733 NATLD
+733 NAALD
-738 GSAPGEVDA
+738 DQPFGAADA
-747 VAAGDYVMLAVSDTG
+747 VPAGDYVMLAVSDTG
-762 SGMSQAVMEKAF
+762 SGMSAAVLEKAF
-774 EPFFTTKPEGEGTG
+774 EPFFTTKPQGEGTG

-817 RIYLPRSLQAREALP
+817 RIYLPRSLQAREPLP
-832 DMLTGPVHGGN
+832 ELLTGPVAGGS

-865 LGYRVLKAD
+865 LGYRVLKAN

-937 DEGVELLSKPYRRT
+937 DPGVELLSKPYRRT

-966 ARGRIAPPP
+966 ALGRSAPAP
-975 AQPTSTST
+975 AAAAAPA
-983 STPTSTSTSMPI
+983 PAPSMP
-995 STPQATSGSE
+995 AD
-1005 QGMRPDDDLLR
+1005 RALR

-1027 ILVCELLNTLGHT
+1027 ILVCELLDTLGHA

-1046 AEEALEALGNGRFDT
+1046 AEEALEALEKNSFDT

-1066 SLPGIS
+1066 SLPGMS
-1072 GVELARKAAVMAPG
+1072 GVQLARKAAVMAPG
-1086 IAIVFAS
+1086 LSIVFAS

-1114 DIHQLRAVLAAVA
+1114 DIHQLRAALA
-1127 ADASAA
+1127 ADAGAA

>member
-1 MTVTIGLNPDT
+1 
-12 TRKRIRDSA
+12 
-21 CLSMLS
+21 
-27 GTEDAWPPVLSTAV
+27 
-41 DILSH
+41 
-46 TPLPMLLLWGSD
+46 MLLVWGRER
-58 HVIVYNQAFALL
+58 ILIYNQRYARL
-70 AGERD
+70 AGEHD
-75 ARVFGKP
+75 PHAFGKP

-87 PQLWP
+87 PQLCAWP
-92 WADDAPP
+92 DDALAAGVPLPTQHLTVGELAFDLYYTPLSSDGSP
-99 AGATLPAVHVAG
+99 AGV
-111 AAPFALYFTPLHAG
+111 
-125 GATVGFLATAIEAP
+125 LATAIERDCGAPAAP
-139 RAAAPAFDDDE
+139 RHDE
-150 RLVRRLHEAIATE
+150 EARIVRRLHEAIATE

-168 AERHARADESDFL
+168 AARHARADESEFL

-210 DLIGRDDIIGKPVRE
+210 ELVGRADIIGRPVRE
-225 VLPEVVEQGF
+225 ALPEVIEQGF
-235 ITLLDEVYA
+235 VTLLDQVYA
-244 SGEPYV
+244 SGEPYI
-250 GKEIEVRLRR
+250 GKEMQLRLHAADSAARR
-260 RDNGAERSVLL
+260 TVLL
-271 DFLYQPIRGRSGAV
+271 DFVYQPIRDASGAV

-296 EHTANSER
+296 ENTANAER

-316 FEWFPEADRMVC
+316 FEWFPESDLLVC
-328 SDTYRR
+328 SDTYRQ
-334 LWGLPD
+334 LWGLPLE
-340 DVPVTGSMLVAM
+340 VTVTGRMLVAM
-352 VDPAHRHEVGPLKLG
+352 VDPENRHEVGPVKLG
-367 VQDNPLEY
+367 VQLNPLEY

-388 RWLARRGKVV
+388 RWLARRGKVI
-398 ERNGEK
+398 ERNGQK

-445 EGFYSIDR
+445 EGFYSVDR
-453 EGVTTLCNRAFMR
+453 NGVTTLCNRAFMR
-466 MLGFSQASQVIG
+466 MLGFSQAAQVIG
-478 HRLHDLIHH
+478 RTLHDVIHH
-487 THPDGTFYRHHDCPI
+487 TRPDGSHYHHADCPI

-507 TGESALVEDEVFFR
+507 TGESALVDDELFFR

-549 TDISTRRQHMAT
+549 TDITTRRQHMDA
-561 LRELNETLEQR
+561 LHDLNETLEQR
-572 VVDEIGRRADAENA
+572 VVEEIGRRADAENA

-612 VIGGNLQLLQS
+612 VIGGNLQLLQG
-623 QLAGNQAAQKRL
+623 QLAGNVAAQKRL

-654 FARRQPLQPVVI
+654 FARRQPLQPVVM
-666 NLGELVRNT
+666 NLGELLGNT
-675 DDLLRRTLG
+675 DDLLRRALG
-684 EAIIVRTAV
+684 EAVIVSTVV

-724 EGRLTIELA
+724 EGRLTLELA

-738 GSAPGEVDA
+738 DQSFSAADA
-747 VAAGDYVMLAVSDTG
+747 VPAGDYVMLAVGDTG
-762 SGMSQAVMEKAF
+762 SGMSAAVLEKAF

-799 QSGGT
+799 QSGGA

-817 RIYLPRSLQAREALP
+817 RIYLPRSLQAREPLP
-832 DMLTGPVHGGN
+832 DLLTGPVAGGS
-843 ETILVAEDDPDVQS
+843 ETILVAEDDPDVRS

-966 ARGRIAPPP
+966 AMGRIAPQPAPVMASEPVPAALAPP
-975 AQPTSTST
+975 GDPA
-983 STPTSTSTSMPI
+983 
-995 STPQATSGSE
+995 
-1005 QGMRPDDDLLR
+1005 LR

-1027 ILVCELLNTLGHT
+1027 ILVCELLDTLGHT

-1046 AEEALEALGNGRFDT
+1046 AEEALEALKKDSFDT

-1066 SLPGIS
+1066 SLPGMS
-1072 GVELARKAAVMAPG
+1072 GVDLARKAAVMLPG
-1086 IAIVFAS
+1086 LSIVFAS

-1101 HLDIPSRSLAKPY
+1101 HLDIPSRSLPKPY
-1114 DIHQLRAVLAAVA
+1114 DVNQLRAVLAADAGA
-1127 ADASAA
+1127 A

>member
-1 MTVTIGLNPDT
+1 
-12 TRKRIRDSA
+12 
-21 CLSMLS
+21 
-27 GTEDAWPPVLSTAV
+27 
-41 DILSH
+41 
-46 TPLPMLLLWGSD
+46 MLLLWGRERTVF
-58 HVIVYNQAFALL
+58 HNQAFARL

-75 ARVFGKP
+75 ADLFGKP
-82 ARQVW
+82 VRQAW

-92 WADDAPP
+92 WPDEALADGALLPP
-99 AGATLPAVHVAG
+99 LHLANGG
-111 AAPFALYFTPLHAG
+111 IQFSLYFTPLPAADGELAG
-125 GATVGFLATAIEAP
+125 ILATAIERQRSP
-139 RAAAPAFDDDE
+139 AAAMPADDAST
-150 RLVRRLHEAIATE
+150 LRRLHEAI
-163 RMAAD
+163 
-168 AERHARADESDFL
+168 
-181 RSLFE
+181 
-186 QAPGFTAVLRGPQH
+186 
-200 IFTVANAPYR
+200 
-210 DLIGRDDIIGKPVRE
+210 
-225 VLPEVVEQGF
+225 VVQ
-235 ITLLDEVYA
+235 
-244 SGEPYV
+244 
-250 GKEIEVRLRR
+250 RL
-260 RDNGAERSVLL
+260 
-271 DFLYQPIRGRSGAV
+271 
-285 AGIFVQGVDVT
+285 DVT
-296 EHTANSER
+296 EHTTNSER

-316 FEWFPEADRMVC
+316 FEWFPETDSMVC

-340 DVPVTGSMLVAM
+340 GIAVTGSMLVAM
-352 VDPAHRHEVGPLKLG
+352 VNPEHRHEVGPVKLG
-367 VQDNPLEY
+367 VQENPLEY

-388 RWLARRGKVV
+388 RWLARRGKVL
-398 ERNGEK
+398 EHNGEK

-423 RDSEARIQQSNEF
+423 RDSETRIQQTNEF

-453 EGVTTLCNRAFMR
+453 DGVTTLCNRAFMR

-478 HRLHDLIHH
+478 HKLHDLIHH
-487 THPDGTFYRHHDCPI
+487 SYPDGTSYHHDDCPI

-507 TGESALVEDEVFFR
+507 TGESALVDHEVFFR

-572 VVDEIGRRADAENA
+572 VVEEIGRRADAENA

-601 GVAHDFNNVLQ
+601 GIAHDFNNVLQ

-666 NLGELVRNT
+666 NLGELVRNN
-675 DDLLRRTLG
+675 DELLRRTLG
-684 EAIIVRTAV
+684 EAIVVRTAI

-724 EGRLTIELA
+724 EGGLTIELV
-733 NATLD
+733 NVTLD
-738 GSAPGEVDA
+738 DASFSAVDA
-747 VAAGDYVMLAVSDTG
+747 VPAGDYVMLAVSDTG
-762 SGMSQAVMEKAF
+762 SGMSNAVLEKAF

-799 QSGGT
+799 QSGGA

-812 VGTTI
+812 TGTTI

-832 DMLTGPVHGGN
+832 DLLTGPVHGGN

-937 DEGVELLSKPYRRT
+937 DVGVELLSKPYRRT

-966 ARGRIAPPP
+966 AMGRGALTPPRLPDAALAASAAPPRAEKAAP
-975 AQPTSTST
+975 
-983 STPTSTSTSMPI
+983 
-995 STPQATSGSE
+995 
-1005 QGMRPDDDLLR
+1005 PDDDLLH

-1027 ILVCELLNTLGHT
+1027 VLVCELLSALGHT
-1040 VTGVGS
+1040 VAGVGS
-1046 AEEALEALGNGRFDT
+1046 AEEALEALKKAGFDT

-1066 SLPGIS
+1066 SLPGMS
-1072 GVELARKAAVMAPG
+1072 GVELARKAAAMAPG

-1101 HLDIPSRSLAKPY
+1101 HLDIASRSLAKPY

-1127 ADASAA
+1127 ADMGAA

>member
-1 MTVTIGLNPDT
+1 
-12 TRKRIRDSA
+12 
-21 CLSMLS
+21 
-27 GTEDAWPPVLSTAV
+27 V
-41 DILSH
+41 DILCNA
-46 TPLPMLLLWGSD
+46 PLPMLLMWGGERT
-58 HVIVYNQAFALL
+58 VVYNRAFARL

-75 ARVFGKP
+75 ADLFGKP
-82 ARQVW
+82 AAQAW
-87 PQLWP
+87 PELCPWP
-92 WADDAPP
+92 AQAL
-99 AGATLPAVHVAG
+99 AGGEPLPALRLSNG
-111 AAPFALYFTPLHAG
+111 GLSFTLYLTPLHGADGKTCGMLGTAVERQG
-125 GATVGFLATAIEAP
+125 GP
-139 RAAAPAFDDDE
+139 AAARDDDAHV
-150 RLVRRLHEAIATE
+150 VRRLHEALATE
-163 RMAAD
+163 RMAAH

-186 QAPGFTAVLRGPQH
+186 QTPGFTAVLRGPQH

-210 DLIGRDDIIGKPVRE
+210 ELIGRDDMIGKPVR
-225 VLPEVVEQGF
+225 VALPEMVDQGF
-235 ITLLDEVYA
+235 VTLLDQVYA

-250 GKEIEVRLRR
+250 GKEIELRLHRGEK
-260 RDNGAERSVLL
+260 GAERTLLL
-271 DFLYQPIRGRSGAV
+271 DFVYQPIRDRSGAV

-296 EHTANSER
+296 EHSTNSER

-316 FEWFPEADRMVC
+316 FEWFPESDTLVC
-328 SDTYRR
+328 SDTYRQ
-334 LWGLPD
+334 LWGLPEGI
-340 DVPVTGSMLVAM
+340 PVTGSMLVAM
-352 VDPAHRHEVGPLKLG
+352 VDPEYRHEVGPHKLG
-367 VQDNPLEY
+367 LQENPLEY
-375 AEYQITRADNGEK
+375 AEYQITRTDNGGK

-423 RDSEARIQQSNEF
+423 RDSEARIQQTNEF

-445 EGFYSIDR
+445 EGFYSIDSD
-453 EGVTTLCNRAFMR
+453 GVTTLCNRAFMR

-487 THPDGTFYRHHDCPI
+487 SRPDGTFYRHEDCPI

-507 TGESALVEDEVFFR
+507 TGESALVDDEVFFR
-521 VDGSSFPVEYRAHPV
+521 VDGSSFPVEYRSHPV

-572 VVDEIGRRADAENA
+572 VVEEIGRRADAENA

-623 QLAGNQAAQKRL
+623 QLAGNQSAQKRL

-666 NLGELVRNT
+666 NLGELVSNT
-675 DDLLRRTLG
+675 DDLLRRTLD
-684 EAIIVRTAV
+684 EAIVVKTVV

-724 EGRLTIELA
+724 QGRLTIELA

-738 GSAPGEVDA
+738 GSAPGAVDA
-747 VAAGDYVMLAVSDTG
+747 VAPGDYVMLAVSDTG
-762 SGMSQAVMEKAF
+762 SGMSPAVLEKAF

-832 DMLTGPVHGGN
+832 DLLTGPVHGGS

-966 ARGRIAPPP
+966 AMGRTAAPAQAALPLPLPDPAPAAAAPPD
-975 AQPTSTST
+975 A
-983 STPTSTSTSMPI
+983 
-995 STPQATSGSE
+995 G
-1005 QGMRPDDDLLR
+1005 LLR
-1016 ILVVE
+1016 LLVVE

-1027 ILVCELLNTLGHT
+1027 ILVCELLDTLGHK

-1046 AEEALEALGNGRFDT
+1046 AEEALEALKQGGFDT

-1066 SLPGIS
+1066 SLPGMS
-1072 GVELARKAAVMAPG
+1072 GVELARKAAAMAPG

-1127 ADASAA
+1127 ADVGAA

>member
-1 MTVTIGLNPDT
+1 MNAIIRLNPEA
-12 TRKRIRDSA
+12 TRSRLLAFDWSA
-21 CLSMLS
+21 
-27 GTEDAWPPVLSTAV
+27 
-41 DILSH
+41 
-46 TPLPMLLLWGSD
+46 TPLGPQQAWSPALRTAADIMGNAPLPTLLLWGPQ
-58 HVIVYNQAFALL
+58 HTLIYNQAFAAL

-75 ARVFGKP
+75 ADTFGKP
-82 ARQVW
+82 GASAW
-87 PQLWP
+87 PQLLP
-92 WADDAPP
+92 DGGESQPGAPQCRHVSI
-99 AGATLPAVHVAG
+99 GARE
-111 AAPFALYFTPLHAG
+111 FDLYHTPLGSEGSDAG
-125 GATVGFLATAIEAP
+125 WLVTAIETAP
-139 RAAAPAFDDDE
+139 QAAAVPDTGV
-150 RLVRRLHEAIATE
+150 VRRLHEAIAAE
-163 RMAAD
+163 RLEAD
-168 AERHARADESDFL
+168 TQRHARADESEFL

-186 QAPGFTAVLRGPQH
+186 QTPGFTAVLRGPRH
-200 IFTVANAPYR
+200 VFTVANAPYR
-210 DLIGRDDIIGKPVRE
+210 DLVGRDDIIGKPLHE
-225 VLPEVVEQGF
+225 ALPEVVEQGF
-235 ITLLDEVYA
+235 VTLLDQVYA
-244 SGEPYV
+244 SGKPYI
-250 GKEIEVRLRR
+250 GKEMQVKVRGSGGNAPRT
-260 RDNGAERSVLL
+260 VLL
-271 DFLYQPIRGRSGAV
+271 DFIYQPIRDPSGAV
-285 AGIFVQGVDVT
+285 TGIFVQGVDVT
-296 EHTANSER
+296 EQTANAER

-316 FEWFPEADRMVC
+316 FEWFPDTDQLVC

-340 DVPVTGSMLVAM
+340 GVPVTGSMLVAM
-352 VDPAHRHEVGPLKLG
+352 VSPQDRHEVGPAKLARNA
-367 VQDNPLEY
+367 NPLEY
-375 AEYQITRADNGEK
+375 AEYEITRADNGEK
-388 RWLARRGKVV
+388 RWLARRGKVI
-398 ERNGEK
+398 ERDGRK

-416 KQIDQAL
+416 KRIDQAL
-423 RDSEARIQQSNEF
+423 RDSETRIQQSNEF

-453 EGVTTLCNRAFMR
+453 SGRTTLCNRAFMR
-466 MLGFSQASQVIG
+466 MLGFTQASQVIG
-478 HRLHDLIHH
+478 KPLHDLIHH
-487 THPDGTFYRHHDCPI
+487 SHPDGTPYQADACPI

-507 TGESALVEDEVFFR
+507 TGESALVDEEVFFR

-549 TDISTRRQHMAT
+549 TDITARRQHMAT
-561 LRELNETLEQR
+561 LRDLNETLEQR
-572 VVDEIGRRADAENA
+572 VVEEISRRADAENA

-612 VIGGNLQLLQS
+612 VIGGNLQLLQG
-623 QLAGNQAAQKRL
+623 QLVGNQGAQKRL
-635 DTAVAAVLRGAKL
+635 DTALAAVLRGAKL
-648 SSQLLA
+648 ASQLLA

-666 NLGELVRNT
+666 HLGDLVRNM
-675 DDLLRRTLG
+675 DDLLRRALG
-684 EAIIVRTAV
+684 EAVSVCTV
-693 APDLW
+693 VEPDLW

-706 IENVILNLAIN
+706 IENVILNLVIN

-724 EGRLTIELA
+724 EGRLTLELA
-733 NATLD
+733 NVALD
-738 GSAPGEVDA
+738 GQEFGAADA
-747 VAAGDYVMLAVSDTG
+747 VPAGDYVMLAVSDTG
-762 SGMSQAVMEKAF
+762 SGMSPAVLEKAF

-812 VGTTI
+812 AGTTI
-817 RIYLPRSLQAREALP
+817 RIYLPRSTQAKEALP
-832 DMLTGPVHGGN
+832 DLLSGPVIGGN

-885 GMHIDL
+885 GMHIDM

-904 VELARQARLLVPDI
+904 VELARQARLLIPDI

-966 ARGRIAPPP
+966 AMGRTATPPPSLPP
-975 AQPTSTST
+975 AQP
-983 STPTSTSTSMPI
+983 
-995 STPQATSGSE
+995 ASE
-1005 QGMRPDDDLLR
+1005 PAPSAAAADLAGHGGALH

-1027 ILVCELLNTLGHT
+1027 ILVCELLSTLGHE

-1046 AEEALEALGNGRFDT
+1046 AEEALEALKGGGFDT

-1066 SLPGIS
+1066 SLPGMS
-1072 GVELARKAAVMAPG
+1072 GVELAKKAAMMTPG
-1086 IAIVFAS
+1086 LAIIFAS
-1093 GYGASISA
+1093 GYGASISS
-1101 HLDIPSRSLAKPY
+1101 HLNIRSRSLAKPY
-1114 DIHQLRAVLAAVA
+1114 DLNQLRAVLAAVA

>member
-1 MTVTIGLNPDT
+1 MRAHDWSGSPLGPD
-12 TRKRIRDSA
+12 S
-21 CLSMLS
+21 
-27 GTEDAWPPVLSTAV
+27 AWPPLLRAAV
-41 DILSH
+41 DILCASA
-46 TPLPMLLLWGSD
+46 LPMLLIWGREQ
-58 HVIVYNQAFALL
+58 ILLYNEAFAAL
-70 AGERD
+70 AGQHDPD
-75 ARVFGKP
+75 AFGRP
-82 ARQVW
+82 VDQVW
-87 PQLWP
+87 PELRHWDGRIFDNGASAQSMTFENQQLSG
-92 WADDAPP
+92 DN
-99 AGATLPAVHVAG
+99 
-111 AAPFALYFTPLHAG
+111 ALFDLHYTPLVLQEGNIAG
-125 GATVGFLATAIEAP
+125 LLATAVD
-139 RAAAPAFDDDE
+139 AARRAPAEPQNKEDA
-150 RLVRRLHEAIATE
+150 RIVQRLHEAIATE
-163 RMAAD
+163 RMASY
-168 AERHARADESDFL
+168 AERHAHADESEFL

-186 QAPGFTAVLRGPQH
+186 QAPGFIAVLRGPQH
-200 IFTVANAPYR
+200 VFTVANAPYR
-210 DLIGRDDIIGKPVRE
+210 TLTGREDIIGKPVRE
-225 VLPEVVEQGF
+225 ALPEVIEQGF
-235 ITLLDEVYA
+235 ITLLDQVYA

-250 GKEIEVRLRR
+250 GKEIPVCLHSA
-260 RDNGAERSVLL
+260 DGVERTVLL
-271 DFLYQPIRGRSGAV
+271 DFVYQPIRNASGAV

-296 EHTANSER
+296 EHTANAER

-316 FEWFPEADRMVC
+316 FEWFPDSDQVVC

-334 LWGLPD
+334 LWGIANH
-340 DVPVTGSMLVAM
+340 VPISGSMLLSM
-352 VDPAHRHEVGPLKLG
+352 VTPAYRHEAGPNKLARNI
-367 VQDNPLEY
+367 NPLEY
-375 AEYQITRADNGEK
+375 AEYEITRADNGEK
-388 RWLARRGKVV
+388 RWLARRGKVI
-398 ERNGEK
+398 ERDGK
-404 RYLGVAFDITHR
+404 RRYVGVAFDITDR
-416 KQIDQAL
+416 KRIDQAL
-423 RDSEARIQQSNEF
+423 RDSETRIQQSNEF

-453 EGVTTLCNRAFMR
+453 NGVTTLCNRAFMR
-466 MLGFSQASQVIG
+466 MLGFTQASQVIG
-478 HRLHDLIHH
+478 RPLHDLIHH
-487 THPDGTFYRHHDCPI
+487 TRPDGSHYEADDCPI

-507 TGESALVEDEVFFR
+507 TGESALVDDEVFFR
-521 VDGSSFPVEYRAHPV
+521 LDGSSFPVEYRAHPV

-549 TDISTRRQHMAT
+549 TDITTRRQHLTA
-561 LRELNETLEQR
+561 LRDLNETLEQR
-572 VVDEIGRRADAENA
+572 VVEEISRRADAESA

-666 NLGELVRNT
+666 NLGELVQNM
-675 DDLLRRTLG
+675 DDLLRRALG
-684 EAIIVRTAV
+684 EAVILNTVV

-724 EGRLTIELA
+724 EGKLTLELD

-738 GSAPGEVDA
+738 EQSLGTADA
-747 VAAGDYVMLAVSDTG
+747 VPAGDYVMLAVSDNG
-762 SGMSQAVMEKAF
+762 CGMTPAVMEKAF

-793 AYGFVR
+793 AYGFIR

-804 IRIYSEVG
+804 IKIYSEVG
-812 VGTTI
+812 IGTTI
-817 RIYLPRSLQAREALP
+817 RIYLPRSLQALEALP
-832 DMLTGPVHGGN
+832 ELLSGPAAGGS

-857 TVVDILST
+857 TVVDTLST

-885 GMHIDL
+885 GMHIDM

-904 VELARQARLLVPDI
+904 VELARQARLLIPDI

-961 ANRQQ
+961 ANRRQQ
-966 ARGRIAPPP
+966 AMSRAIQPPEPAPLL
-975 AQPTSTST
+975 Q
-983 STPTSTSTSMPI
+983 
-995 STPQATSGSE
+995 
-1005 QGMRPDDDLLR
+1005 PDDGLR

-1027 ILVCELLNTLGHT
+1027 MLVCELLATLGHA

-1046 AEEALEALGNGRFDT
+1046 AEEALQALQQGAFDT

-1072 GVELARKAAVMAPG
+1072 GVELAKKAVTMAPG
-1086 IAIVFAS
+1086 LSIIFAS
-1093 GYGASISA
+1093 GYGTSISS
-1101 HLDIPSRSLAKPY
+1101 HLNIPSRSLAKPY
-1114 DIHQLRAVLAAVA
+1114 DLTQLRAVLAAVA
-1127 ADASAA
+1127 ADMSAA